1 MELSEVDIYNPDN
14 YVDGIPHEMFATLR
28 REAPVYLHPTP
39 EGRHFWCVTRHED
52 LVAVNRDAKM
62 FSSWLGGATMNMDAD
77 PANLETQRM
86 MMLNMDPPEHTKLRK
101 IVNKGFT
108 PRMIRDLS
116 DHLEHEAKEIVDAVI
131 ERGECDF
138 VSEVASELP
147 LIAIAEFL
155 GVPRE
160 ERKVIFDLSN
170 RLIGFDDPEFQ
181 TSPEDAQI
189 AAGELYAFAN
199 ELAEARRKEPQ
210 DDIISALLHAEVD
223 GERLSD
229 LEFNLFFLLLS
240 VAGNETTRN
249 AISHGML
256 ALIEHPDQY
265 RRLVDDPSVID
276 SAVEEILRWSTP
288 VMNFKRTTTADATLH
303 GVDIPAGEPVVFWH
317 ISANR
322 DDEVFDDPFA
332 FDVTRD
338 PNLHTL
344 HVAFGGGGPH
354 FCLGA
359 NLARA
364 EIKVMFQ
371 EIAKRIPDM
380 QLAAAPRRLRSNFI
394 NGIKEMR
401 VEFSPN

>member
-1 MELSEVDIYNPDN
+1 MELAEVDVYNPDSF
-14 YVDGIPHEMFATLR
+14 VDGVPHEMFATLR
-28 REAPVYLHPTP
+28 REAPVYLHPRP
-39 EGRHFWCVTRHED
+39 DAPPFWCVTRHED
-52 LVAVNRDAKM
+52 LVAVNRDSKT
-62 FSSWLGGATMNMDAD
+62 FSSWLGGATIDMAPDS
-77 PANLETQRM
+77 LETQRM

-108 PRMIRDLS
+108 PRMIRELS
-116 DHLEHEAKEIVDAVI
+116 DHLEHEAKEIIDAVI
-131 ERGECDF
+131 DRGECDF
-138 VSEVASELP
+138 VPDVASELP

-160 ERKVIFDLSN
+160 DRKVIFELSN
-170 RLIGFDDPEFQ
+170 QLIGFDDPDFQ
-181 TSPEDAQI
+181 TTIEDSQV
-189 AAGELYAFAN
+189 AAMELYAFAQA
-199 ELAEARRKEPQ
+199 LADERRKNPQ
-210 DDIISALLHAEVD
+210 DDIVSALLNAEVD
-223 GERLSD
+223 GERLTD
-229 LEFNLFFLLLS
+229 LEFNLFFLLLA

-265 RRLVDDPSVID
+265 QRLVADPGLLD

-288 VMNFKRTTTADATLH
+288 VMNFRRTTTTDTVLH
-303 GVDIPAGEPVVFWH
+303 DVEIPAGEAVVFWH
-317 ISANR
+317 ASANR
-322 DDEVFDDPFA
+322 DDTVFDDPFT
-332 FDVTRD
+332 FDIGRD

-364 EIKVMFQ
+364 EIKVMFK
-371 EIAKRIPDM
+371 EITSRIPDM
-380 QLAAAPRRLRSNFI
+380 QLAAPPRRLRSNFI

-401 VEFSPN
+401 VEWRV

>member
-1 MELSEVDIYNPDN
+1 MELAEVDVYNPDN
-14 YVDGIPHEMFATLR
+14 FVDGVPHEMFATLR
-28 REAPVYLHPTP
+28 REAPVYLHPRP
-39 EGRHFWCVTRHED
+39 GAEPVWCVTRHED
-52 LVAVNRDAKM
+52 LVAVNRDSKT
-62 FSSWLGGATMNMDAD
+62 FSSWLCGATIYMA
-77 PANLETQRM
+77 PYSLETQRM

-131 ERGECDF
+131 DRGECDF

-160 ERKVIFDLSN
+160 DRKVIFELSN
-170 RLIGFDDPEFQ
+170 QLIGFDDPEFQ
-181 TSPEDAQI
+181 TTIEDSQV
-189 AAGELYAFAN
+189 AAMELYAFAQT
-199 ELAEARRKEPQ
+199 LADERRKNPR
-210 DDIISALLHAEVD
+210 DDIVSALLHAEVD
-223 GERLSD
+223 GERLTD
-229 LEFNLFFLLLS
+229 LEFNLFFLLLA

-256 ALIEHPDQY
+256 ALIEHPDEYQ
-265 RRLVDDPSVID
+265 RLVDDPGLLD

-288 VMNFKRTTTADATLH
+288 VMNFRRTTTTDTVLH
-303 GVDIPAGEPVVFWH
+303 GVEIPAGEAVVFWH
-317 ISANR
+317 ASANR
-322 DDEVFDDPFA
+322 DDTVFEDPFT
-332 FDVTRD
+332 FDISRD

-364 EIKVMFQ
+364 EIKVMFK
-371 EIAKRIPDM
+371 EITTRIPDM
-380 QLAAAPRRLRSNFI
+380 QLAAPPRRLRSNFI

-401 VEFSPN
+401 VEWSPN